1 MLFVQVKLWYT
12 NSYQF
17 RLGSLLTIST
27 RHISSM
33 PSSNT
38 NGTQPS
44 TSPTTIFTSIFP
56 ERDTGCNIEDC
67 VDTASRTPICYLN
80 DQNLMGLMTLEAFT
94 GSVRD
99 ELPDAKVLVCV
110 VAVGEPEA
118 CMLNHP
124 LRPRTEPRNMSS
136 RESSVRV
143 AEDCVGGLDLS
154 CST

>member
-27 RHISSM
+27 THISST

-38 NGTQPS
+38 NGAQPS
-44 TSPTTIFTSIFP
+44 TSPTEIFTSIFP

-67 VDTASRTPICYLN
+67 VDTANRTPICHLN
-80 DQNLMGLMTLEAFT
+80 GQNLAGLMTLEVIT
-94 GSVRD
+94 GSVGD

-110 VAVGEPEA
+110 IAVGEPEA

-124 LRPRTEPRNMSS
+124 LRSRTKPRNISP
-136 RESSVRV
+136 RESSSRV
-143 AEDCVGGLDLS
+143 AKDCVDGLDLS